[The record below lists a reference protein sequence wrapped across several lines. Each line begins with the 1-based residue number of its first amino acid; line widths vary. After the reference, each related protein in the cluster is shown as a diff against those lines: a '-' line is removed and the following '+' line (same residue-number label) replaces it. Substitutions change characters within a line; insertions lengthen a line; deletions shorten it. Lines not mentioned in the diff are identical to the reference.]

1 MPQTVPMTTE
11 PLTAFD
17 TSVLKAPDHWRE
29 IDFISD
35 LHLQVDEPAT
45 FSAWQ
50 SFMQNTPADAVFIL
64 GDLFEVW
71 VGDDVIESRSL
82 GGRNNDTLPCK
93 DEISFERRCVDVLKT
108 ASQRLDIFIIHGNRD
123 FLLSRDFEK
132 VSGTTLIND
141 PTRLEFAGESW
152 LLSHGDS
159 LCLDDTDYLAFKAQ
173 VRSTEW
179 KQQFLAKPLTERQSI
194 ARLLRAQSE
203 LRKQSGLAYADVD
216 EAEAIK
222 WLSHHRARTLIHGH
236 THKPADHVLDNSAEN
251 PKQTTPLLRMV
262 LSDWD
267 ASATPPRTEI
277 LRLGVNH
284 PPFRIK
290 A

>member
-1 MPQTVPMTTE
+1 MTTE
-11 PLTAFD
+11 ALTAFD

-35 LHLQVDEPAT
+35 LHLKDDEPAT

-50 SFMQNTPADAVFIL
+50 TFMQNTPADAVFIL

-71 VGDDVIESRSL
+71 VGDDVIDSPSV
-82 GGRNNDTLPCK
+82 GSPKNNKLPSK
-93 DEISFERRCVDVLKT
+93 DEVSFEKRCVDVLKT

-123 FLLSRDFEK
+123 FLLSSDFEIA
-132 VSGTTLIND
+132 SGSTLLKD
-141 PTRLEFAGESW
+141 PTRLEFAGEAW

-179 KQQFLAKPLTERQSI
+179 TQQFLAKPLLERQTI
-194 ARLLRAQSE
+194 ARLLREQSE
-203 LRKQSGLAYADVD
+203 LRKKRGLAYADVD
-216 EAEAIK
+216 EPEAIQ
-222 WLSHHRARTLIHGH
+222 WLSDHRARTLIHGH
-236 THKPADHVLDNSAEN
+236 THKPADHVLAISANN
-251 PKQTTPLLRMV
+251 PNQTTSLLRMV

-277 LRLGVNH
+277 LRLGVDH
-284 PPFRIK
+284 PPRRIK

>member
-1 MPQTVPMTTE
+1 MTTE

-35 LHLQVDEPAT
+35 LHLQDDEPAT

-71 VGDDVIESRSL
+71 VGDDVIESPAVGSRK
-82 GGRNNDTLPCK
+82 NDKLPGK
-93 DEISFERRCVDVLKT
+93 DEVSFEKRCVDVLKT
-108 ASQRLDIFIIHGNRD
+108 AAQRLDIFILHGNRD
-123 FLLSRDFEK
+123 FLLSTDFEIA
-132 VSGTTLIND
+132 SGSTLLKD
-141 PTRLEFAGESW
+141 PTRLEFAGASW

-173 VRSTEW
+173 VRSAEW
-179 KQQFLAKPLTERQSI
+179 KQQFSAKPLLERQTI
-194 ARLLRAQSE
+194 ARLLREQSE
-203 LRKQSGLAYADVD
+203 LRKKSGLAYADVD
-216 EAEAIK
+216 EQEAIQ
-222 WLSHHRARTLIHGH
+222 WLSDHRAGTLIHGH
-236 THKPADHVLDNSAEN
+236 THKPADHVLVSSAEN
-251 PKQTTPLLRMV
+251 PNQTTPLLRMV

-284 PPFRIK
+284 PPRRIK

>member
-1 MPQTVPMTTE
+1 MPQAVPMTTE

-35 LHLQVDEPAT
+35 LHLQDDEPAT
-45 FSAWQ
+45 FFAWQ
-50 SFMQNTPADAVFIL
+50 TFMQNTPADAVFIL

-71 VGDDVIESRSL
+71 VGDDVIESRSVASL
-82 GGRNNDTLPCK
+82 NNETRPCK
-93 DEISFERRCVDVLKT
+93 AEISFEKRCVEVLKT

-123 FLLSRDFEK
+123 FLLSRDFAK
-132 VSGTTLIND
+132 ASGTTLLKD
-141 PTRLEFAGESW
+141 PTRLEFAGQDW

-179 KQQFLAKPLTERQSI
+179 QQQFLAKPLHERQSI
-194 ARLLRAQSE
+194 ARLLRKQSE
-203 LRKQSGLAYADVD
+203 LRKKSGLAYADVH
-216 EAEAIK
+216 EPEAIK
-222 WLSHHRARTLIHGH
+222 WLSDQRAGTLIHGH
-236 THKPADHVLDNSAEN
+236 THKPADHVLVNSAGN
-251 PKQTTPLLRMV
+251 PQLTTPLLRMV

-267 ASATPPRTEI
+267 ASATPPRAEI
-277 LRLGVNH
+277 LRLGVGH
-284 PPFRIK
+284 PPRRIK

>member
-1 MPQTVPMTTE
+1 MPQAVPMTTE
-11 PLTAFD
+11 PSTAFD

-35 LHLQVDEPAT
+35 LHLQDDEPAT
-45 FSAWQ
+45 FLAWQ
-50 SFMQNTPADAVFIL
+50 SFMQNTPAEAVFIL

-71 VGDDVIESRSL
+71 AGDDVIESRSV
-82 GGRNNDTLPCK
+82 GIQNNDTLPFK
-93 DEISFERRCVDVLKT
+93 DEISFEKRCVEVLKI

-123 FLLSRDFEK
+123 FLLSHDFEK
-132 VSGTTLIND
+132 ASGATLLND
-141 PTRLEFAGESW
+141 PTRLQFAGEDW

-173 VRSTEW
+173 VRSAKW
-179 KQQFLAKPLTERQSI
+179 KQQFLAKPLHERQSI
-194 ARLLRAQSE
+194 ARLLRERSE
-203 LRKQSGLAYADVD
+203 LRKKSGLAYADID
-216 EAEAIK
+216 EQEAIK
-222 WLSHHRARTLIHGH
+222 WLSDHHAHTLIHGH
-236 THKPADHVLDNSAEN
+236 THKPADHLLITSAGGAN
-251 PKQTTPLLRMV
+251 QTTPLLRMV

-284 PPFRIK
+284 PPRRIK